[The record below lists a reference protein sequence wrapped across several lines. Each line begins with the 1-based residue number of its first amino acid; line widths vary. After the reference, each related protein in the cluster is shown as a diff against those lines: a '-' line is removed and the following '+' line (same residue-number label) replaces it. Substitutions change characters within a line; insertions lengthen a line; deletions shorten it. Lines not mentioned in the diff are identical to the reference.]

1 MFEFEEGIFDPSF
14 FEEEERKGEIIT
26 REKKKIW
33 AVQLQLALLL
43 DKICKKYDLKY
54 FMDFGTI
61 LGAVREKGF
70 IPWDIDMDFCMMR
83 PDYMKLLE
91 VAPAEMPE

>member
-1 MFEFEEGIFDPSF
+1 MLKFEEGIFEDSF
-14 FEEEERKGEIIT
+14 FEEEVRKGEVISK
-26 REKKKIW
+26 EKKKIW

-70 IPWDIDMDFCMMR
+70 IPWDIWRWRRKRCRNTVLSSRIF
-83 PDYMKLLE
+83 
-91 VAPAEMPE
+91 